1 MAKLRGSGIAAVS
14 YPTGVH
20 LGGDPTQAL
29 VHVTTSGG
37 FVVTMASVDLGQGLK
52 TVLAQIAAETLGVPL
67 ETVIVDTGDTD
78 TGPHCGGS
86 GASRATHRAGN
97 AVIMAAEEA
106 RRELLDVASE
116 KLEVNAEDL
125 VTDGAGNIHVKGVKE
140 KSITVGEAAGAAQFE
155 LGRAIAGRGIFLVP
169 PGSQDPETG
178 EGDPF
183 DTQAHACAVAEVE
196 IDTETGEVEVLSLK
210 IATEVGRQINPAL
223 VRGQIMGGAWM
234 GLSHAL
240 YETTAPYYPTTD
252 SAPGDFNNYLMPGAA
267 EMPETVLEVL
277 EHPSESGPFGVKGIG
292 EMVVNSPI
300 PAIVSAIN
308 DALDVEITEI
318 PVTPEVILHAL
329 DEKAAGGGA
338 A

>member
-1 MAKLRGSGIAAVS
+1 MAAVS
-14 YPTGVH
+14 YPIGMH
-20 LGGDPTQAL
+20 LGGDPTGAL
-29 VHVTTSGG
+29 IHATSSGN
-37 FVVTMASVDLGQGLK
+37 FVIAMSSVDLGQGLK

-106 RRELLDVASE
+106 RQALLDVASE

-125 VTDGAGNIHVKGVKE
+125 DTDGQGNIHVKGVE
-140 KSITVGEAAGAAQFE
+140 GKSITVAEAAGAAQFE
-155 LGRAIAGRGIFLVP
+155 LGKTIAGRGIFLVP
-169 PGSQDPETG
+169 PSSQDPETG

-183 DTQAHACAVAEVE
+183 DTQAHACTVAEVE
-196 IDTETGEVEVLSLK
+196 IDTETGAVEVLSLK
-210 IATEVGRQINPAL
+210 IASEVGRQINPAL
-223 VRGQIMGGAWM
+223 VQGQIMGGAWM

-240 YETTAPYYPTTD
+240 YETVAPYYPARD
-252 SAPGDFNNYLMPGAA
+252 HAPDDFTKYLMPGAA
-267 EMPETVLEVL
+267 EMPEMTLEVL
-277 EHPSESGPFGVKGIG
+277 EHPSESGPYGVKGIG

-318 PVTPEVILHAL
+318 PVTPEVILRAL
-329 DEKAAGGGA
+329 DEKAAGGGMA
-338 A
+338 